1 MNYRLSLPYLAF
13 IVLMSPIPA
22 FATLGGDATS
32 VQADQAQMK
41 ATLRPAVNTPNYT
54 VHEIQTPEGV
64 MVKEFVSANGT
75 VFAVVWQGPTMPNL
89 QQLLGQYFNNYVAA
103 AKAPHNG
110 HRHLSISQPGL
121 VVHAQGRMRA
131 FFGIAYLPNR
141 LPTGVTPE
149 QLQ

>member
-13 IVLMSPIPA
+13 IVSLSPISA
-22 FATLGGDATS
+22 FATLGGNATS
-32 VQADQAQMK
+32 VQTDQVQMK
-41 ATLRPAVNTPNYT
+41 ATLRPALKTPNYT

-64 MVKEFVSANGT
+64 TVKEFVSANGT

-89 QQLLGQYFNNYVAA
+89 QQLLGQYFADYVSA
-103 AKAPHNG
+103 AKAPHKG

-131 FFGIAYLPNR
+131 FFGKAYLPNG
-141 LPTGVTPE
+141 LPNGVTPE